1 VKQKI
6 LKRQRLITL
15 LRDVFDYPLTLV
27 EAPMGYGKTTV
38 VHQFL
43 EIEGIQPVWMA
54 FHRESELSENDWEKL
69 TREVSEVDDKTGAAL
84 LRLGFPANTSQ
95 MEQVIAVI
103 SQFSGVQKRIVV
115 LDDYHWVHSERLNR
129 LIELIA
135 YEQIDNLHLLLITR
149 NTVQFNCSELVAKGL
164 CRHITREFLK
174 FSNSE
179 IEDYCRLLNDSI
191 SPQDLK
197 KICSYGSGWITLTYM
212 LLLGLERGIPVG
224 YSLTIEELI
233 EQTLF
238 SDYEERLQKFLT
250 ELSVMDAF
258 TGQQAGFV
266 TGFSEAE
273 ETLRILVRENSFIAY
288 DESRKVYEIH
298 TVLLDFLRKKQNFDE
313 AQRKKLFCRLGQ
325 WCLQQQEFET
335 GYHFLYQAGE
345 AQQVLIHLNRPENI
359 RNELGEFEGSAQ
371 MFENLPLDLLYQY
384 PIAYLQYIM
393 VDLLRGN
400 ELRARAAYQRLDEL
414 ETYYLSVKDIPLRQR
429 NRILG
434 EICIIR
440 KFTVF
445 NYIDESTELN
455 DRIISLLDGDQSY
468 LMHRENEFTF
478 GSPHLLYMYF
488 REAGKMK
495 HTTKLIIE
503 KFPVYP
509 KYADGCGTG
518 SEYLAL
524 GEYALETGDWVNAA
538 INTVTVKTHL
548 QNIYRKLEVRGKQA
562 AINTARQNGLIK
574 SSKRSE
580 A

>member
-1 VKQKI
+1 
-6 LKRQRLITL
+6 
-15 LRDVFDYPLTLV
+15 
-27 EAPMGYGKTTV
+27 
-38 VHQFL
+38 
-43 EIEGIQPVWMA
+43 
-54 FHRESELSENDWEKL
+54 
-69 TREVSEVDDKTGAAL
+69 
-84 LRLGFPANTSQ
+84 
-95 MEQVIAVI
+95 
-103 SQFSGVQKRIVV
+103 
-115 LDDYHWVHSERLNR
+115 
-129 LIELIA
+129 
-135 YEQIDNLHLLLITR
+135 
-149 NTVQFNCSELVAKGL
+149 
-164 CRHITREFLK
+164 
-174 FSNSE
+174 
-179 IEDYCRLLNDSI
+179 
-191 SPQDLK
+191 
-197 KICSYGSGWITLTYM
+197 
-212 LLLGLERGIPVG
+212 
-224 YSLTIEELI
+224 
-233 EQTLF
+233 
-238 SDYEERLQKFLT
+238 
-250 ELSVMDAF
+250 
-258 TGQQAGFV
+258 
-266 TGFSEAE
+266 
-273 ETLRILVRENSFIAY
+273 
-288 DESRKVYEIH
+288 
-298 TVLLDFLRKKQNFDE
+298 
-313 AQRKKLFCRLGQ
+313 
-325 WCLQQQEFET
+325 
-335 GYHFLYQAGE
+335 
-345 AQQVLIHLNRPENI
+345 
-359 RNELGEFEGSAQ
+359 
-371 MFENLPLDLLYQY
+371 
-384 PIAYLQYIM
+384 M